1 MAPRALA
8 RAARW
13 LNEKVNGRPR
23 AVYGAA
29 TTGRMAE
36 DWMAQ
41 ILSADAE
48 MRHVLATLR
57 ARSRQLVRDNAHAAG
72 FIHALVDGVLG
83 EHAVGVRPRVRRPDG
98 ALDDATNGVLWDAWC
113 QWQHRETCSADGQ
126 NSFAELQRLI
136 FRAWATDGEVLVRRG
151 FGAPNA
157 FGYDLQVIDADLLDE
172 TLNVPPAPGRNEI
185 RMGIEVDRRGRP
197 VAYHLFERHPHDMFF
212 AAARERVRVP
222 AEQILHLF
230 LQLRPGQTR
239 GVPLLTP
246 VMLALRLLDEYT
258 IAELMMARVASSA
271 GGFFETDKDAYTPSA
286 DAPDGTDASRAIRL
300 DLEPG
305 VSQQLPPG
313 ITFKAWDP
321 KHPTD
326 AFEPFQKVLLRMVA
340 RGSGSGVSYA
350 TLTGD
355 LSEANYS
362 SDRAGRLAERDAW
375 RASQRWFA
383 DRLLR
388 PVYGDVVRFG
398 LLAGAIALPLADV
411 QRLGAHDFEY
421 RGWPWVDPLK
431 DINAAGQEL
440 ALRLT
445 SRQRVCAER
454 GRDFETILE
463 ELAEEERLAGKYG
476 VPLAPT
482 EAPRGAA
489 PATQT
494 ALQVGD
500 RVRVRDG
507 MAHDAMTE
515 DTDGTVR
522 EISTPAIGIEFDG
535 MSGVHKWYTE
545 AELEAA
551 SSDGASRAPHGRARS
566 AALRLTGWSA

>member
-1 MAPRALA
+1 MAPRVLA

-48 MRHVLATLR
+48 MRYVLSTIR

-72 FIHALVDGVLG
+72 FVHALVDGVLG
-83 EHAVGVRPRVRRPDG
+83 EAAIGVNPRARTADDT
-98 ALDDATNGVLWDAWC
+98 LDDAANRVLWDAWC
-113 QWQHRETCSADGQ
+113 QWQRREVCSADGQ
-126 NSFAELQRLI
+126 TNFAELQRLI
-136 FRAWATDGEVLVRRG
+136 FRTWATDGEVLVRRG

-172 TLNVPPAPGRNEI
+172 RYNVAPEPGRHEV
-185 RMGIEVDRRGRP
+185 RMGVEIDARGRP
-197 VAYHLFERHPHDMFF
+197 VAYHLFQRHPHDVFF
-212 AAARERVRVP
+212 TPTQDRVRVP
-222 AEQILHLF
+222 ADQILHLF

-239 GVPLLTP
+239 GVPPLTP

-271 GGFFETDKDAYTPSA
+271 GGFFETDPDAYTPSQ
-286 DAPDGTDASRAIRL
+286 DAPDGTSASKSIRL

-375 RASQRWFA
+375 RGLQRWFA
-383 DRLLR
+383 DRLLC
-388 PVYGDVVRFG
+388 PVYTDVVRFG
-398 LLAGAIALPLADV
+398 LLAGAIPLRLADAP
-411 QRLGAHDFEY
+411 RLAAHAFEY
-421 RGWPWVDPLK
+421 RGWPWVDPVK
-431 DINAAGQEL
+431 DISAAAQEL

-445 SRQRVCAER
+445 SPQRVCAER

-463 ELAEEERLAGKYG
+463 EWAEAERLADQYG
-476 VPLAPT
+476 VSLSTAPAT
-482 EAPRGAA
+482 SGAQPAA
-489 PATQT
+489 PADTET
-494 ALQVGD
+494 D
-500 RVRVRDG
+500 D
-507 MAHDAMTE
+507 TE
-515 DTDGTVR
+515 D
-522 EISTPAIGIEFDG
+522 PAEDAP
-535 MSGVHKWYTE
+535 SPPKR
-545 AELEAA
+545 AA
-551 SSDGASRAPHGRARS
+551 RAV
-566 AALRLTGWSA
+566 ALRLTGGRA